1 MFDFIMTE
9 EQKILQEEV
18 RDLVNWVPRQL
29 ILDMDAMIA
38 PFPRFFLEEA
48 GKRNLLGLRF
58 PKEYGGRGLKWE
70 DEIIAIS
77 EMSLVGVPL
86 TCLYSLVSI
95 VGECIA
101 QFGTEDQKQR
111 FLVPTIKGEK
121 VCAEALTEPRGGSD
135 FFGAT
140 CTARREGD
148 YYILHGQK
156 RFIVG
161 AEGADYFMVY
171 ARTNP
176 DAPPRDGLSCF
187 LVERDDSVEVK
198 TVYGLMGARGSGT
211 GRVLFRDTKVPVEN
225 LVGEE
230 NGASHIFYRMMVPER
245 MTSAAGCIGAA
256 REAIEI
262 AARYT
267 TRRKAFGMTIK
278 NFQAVNFMIAESL
291 IKLDAMASLVWMT
304 AKAIDA
310 GIPHGRMRR
319 MVSESKKFATEAV
332 WDICYNAMQA
342 MGGIAYTNVYP
353 IERMMRDAR
362 LLSIWTGTNQIM
374 NLIIQHEFYKELEQ
388 EVKGKRNVE
397 LDAPEAFNEEEK
409 IYE

>member
-9 EQKILQEEV
+9 EQKRLQEEMC
-18 RDLVNWVPRQL
+18 DLVGWVPRQL
-29 ILDMDAMIA
+29 VLDMDAMIA
-38 PFPRFFLEEA
+38 PFPKFFLEEA

-58 PKEYGGRGLKWE
+58 PTAYGGRGMQWA

-95 VGECIA
+95 VGECIV
-101 QFGTEDQKQR
+101 QFGNEDHRQR
-111 FLVPTIKGEK
+111 FLVPTLKGEK

-148 YYILHGQK
+148 HYVLHGQK

-171 ARTNP
+171 ART
-176 DAPPRDGLSCF
+176 DLEAPPRDGLSCF

-211 GRVLFRDTKVPVEN
+211 GRVLFRDTKVPAEN

-230 NGASHIFYRMMVPER
+230 NGASHIFYRMMIPER
-245 MTSAAGCIGAA
+245 MTSASGCVGAA
-256 REAIEI
+256 REAIEL
-262 AARYT
+262 AARYS
-267 TRRKAFGMTIK
+267 TRRKAFGMEIK
-278 NFQAVNFMIAESL
+278 NFQAVSFMIAESL
-291 IKLDAMASLVWMT
+291 VKLDSMASLIWMT
-304 AKAIDA
+304 AKAIDS
-310 GIPHGRMRR
+310 GVPHGRMRR
-319 MVSESKKFATEAV
+319 MVSESKKYATEAV
-332 WDICYNAMQA
+332 WDIVYNAMQA

-353 IERMMRDAR
+353 IERMLRDCR
-362 LLSIWTGTNQIM
+362 LLSIWTGTNQVM
-374 NLIIQHEFYKELEQ
+374 NLIIQHEFYKELSEKVQ
-388 EVKGKRNVE
+388 GKRDVE

>member
-1 MFDFIMTE
+1 MFDFIMSE
-9 EQKILQEEV
+9 EQKGLEEEV
-18 RDLVNWVPRQL
+18 RDLVSWVPRQL

-38 PFPRFFLEEA
+38 PFPKFFLEEA

-58 PKEYGGRGLKWE
+58 PKEYGGRGMKWE

-95 VGECIA
+95 VGECIV
-101 QFGTEDQKQR
+101 QFGNEDQKQR
-111 FLVPTIKGEK
+111 FLVPTLKGEK

-148 YYILHGQK
+148 HYVLHGQK

-171 ARTNP
+171 ARTDP
-176 DAPPRDGLSCF
+176 DASPRDGLSCF
-187 LVERDDSVEVK
+187 LVERDEKVEVK

-211 GRVLFRDTKVPVEN
+211 GRVLFRDTEVPVEN

-245 MTSAAGCIGAA
+245 MTSASGCVGAA
-256 REAIEI
+256 REATEL
-262 AARYT
+262 AARYS
-267 TRRKAFGMTIK
+267 TRRKAFGAPIK
-278 NFQAVNFMIAESL
+278 NFQAVSFMVAENL
-291 IKLDAMASLVWMT
+291 VRLDAMASLIWMT
-304 AKAIDA
+304 ARAVDS
-310 GIPHGRMRR
+310 GVPHGRMRR
-319 MVSESKKFATEAV
+319 MVSETKKFATEAV
-332 WDICYNAMQA
+332 WEIVYNAMQA

-353 IERMMRDAR
+353 IERMLRDCR
-362 LLSIWTGTNQIM
+362 LLSIWTGTNEVM
-374 NLIIQHEFYKELEQ
+374 NLIIQHEFYKELE
-388 EVKGKRNVE
+388 EKVRGKRDVE